1 MGRGA
6 PISCDLQISLTVE
19 QDPAGTVTAR
29 LVADERD
36 GLLIE
41 VEFTADELA
50 LLLAGETIAVPALVS
65 GLVQPEPEEP
75 GTEEPGTE
83 EPGTE
88 EPGTEEPGTE
98 EPVPEP
104 GVVGPEVAPGQEAPG
119 STDLDEPP
127 VGTEPIARSTDVRPG
142 EAVLAYIH
150 GRWRDAVVVRR
161 DIGSLLVSYTRP
173 GSFGRVQQRIA
184 TDRVRRRLGD

>member
-41 VEFTADELA
+41 IEFTADELA

-75 GTEEPGTE
+75 D
-83 EPGTE
+83 TE

-104 GVVGPEVAPGQEAPG
+104 GIVGPEVAPGQEARG

>member
-65 GLVQPEPEEP
+65 GLVQPDPEELDA
-75 GTEEPGTE
+75 EEPD
-83 EPGTE
+83 
-88 EPGTEEPGTE
+88 TE

-104 GVVGPEVAPGQEAPG
+104 GVLGPEVAPGQKARG
-119 STDLDEPP
+119 GAGLDEPP
-127 VGTEPIARSTDVRPG
+127 LGTEPIARSTDVRPG

-184 TDRVRRRLGD
+184 TQRVRRRLGE

>member
-1 MGRGA
+1 MGRGS
-6 PISCDLQISLTVE
+6 PISCDLQVSLTVE
-19 QDPAGTVTAR
+19 QDPTGTVTAR
-29 LVADERD
+29 LVADEQD

-41 VEFTADELA
+41 IEFTADELA

-65 GLVQPEPEEP
+65 GLEQMDA
-75 GTEEPGTE
+75 
-83 EPGTE
+83 
-88 EPGTEEPGTE
+88 E
-98 EPVPEP
+98 EPVTEPDVGTP
-104 GVVGPEVAPGQEAPG
+104 GVAPEQEARSG
-119 STDLDEPP
+119 TGLDEPP
-127 VGTEPIARSTDVRPG
+127 LGTEPIARSTDVRPG

-184 TDRVRRRLGD
+184 TDRVRRRLGE

>member
-65 GLVQPEPEEP
+65 GLVQPDTEELDAEEP
-75 GTEEPGTE
+75 D
-83 EPGTE
+83 
-88 EPGTEEPGTE
+88 TE

-104 GVVGPEVAPGQEAPG
+104 GVLGPEVAPGQKARG
-119 STDLDEPP
+119 GADLDEPP
-127 VGTEPIARSTDVRPG
+127 LGTEPIARSTDVRPG
-142 EAVLAYIH
+142 EAVLAYLH

-184 TDRVRRRLGD
+184 TQRVRRRLGE

>member
-1 MGRGA
+1 MGRGS
-6 PISCDLQISLTVE
+6 PTSCDLQVSLTVE
-19 QDPAGTVTAR
+19 QDPAGAVSAR
-29 LVADERD
+29 LVADEQD

-41 VEFTADELA
+41 VEFTGDELA

-65 GLVQPEPEEP
+65 GLEQPD
-75 GTEEPGTE
+75 
-83 EPGTE
+83 
-88 EPGTEEPGTE
+88 TE

-104 GVVGPEVAPGQEAPG
+104 DVGGPEVAPEETARSGTA
-119 STDLDEPP
+119 LDEPP
-127 VGTEPIARSTDVRPG
+127 AGTEPIARSTDVRPG

-184 TDRVRRRLGD
+184 TDRVRRRLGE

>member
-36 GLLIE
+36 GLLVE

-65 GLVQPEPEEP
+65 GLVQPD
-75 GTEEPGTE
+75 TE
-83 EPGTE
+83 
-88 EPGTEEPGTE
+88 EEPGTE

-104 GVVGPEVAPGQEAPG
+104 GVVGPEVAPGQMTRGGA
-119 STDLDEPP
+119 DLDEPP
-127 VGTEPIARSTDVRPG
+127 LGTEPIARSTDVRPG

-184 TDRVRRRLGD
+184 TQRVRRRLGE

>member
-1 MGRGA
+1 MGRGS
-6 PISCDLQISLTVE
+6 PISCDLQVSLTVE
-19 QDPAGTVTAR
+19 QDPEGTVTAR
-29 LVADERD
+29 LVADEQD
-36 GLLIE
+36 GLLVE
-41 VEFTADELA
+41 VEFTGDELA

-65 GLVQPEPEEP
+65 GPEQPD
-75 GTEEPGTE
+75 TEQPDTE
-83 EPGTE
+83 QPDTE
-88 EPGTEEPGTE
+88 QPDTEQPDTD
-98 EPVPEP
+98 EPVIEPDVVVPES
-104 GVVGPEVAPGQEAPG
+104 APDQTARSG
-119 STDLDEPP
+119 TDLDEPP

-184 TDRVRRRLGD
+184 TERVRRRLGE